1 MARPQVR
8 RRRLP
13 TPAGR
18 CMATRSQL
26 LHPPMGRTTLSL
38 RKATPVG
45 RCTHR
50 HRTLLAPQ
58 TLVSR
63 ATYHGHRDHPLPRLA
78 RHVLPRTTRLARGG
92 RTTRMERR
100 GFLTATPA
108 GLHTRRGV
116 ILRTLRTPSP
126 SIADLRSITCHPPV
140 HPLQAPQ
147 AARNRPRRNHVGTTA
162 LDMLSNS
169 LAPTSYANY
178 DNGMR
183 QFAAC

>member
-18 CMATRSQL
+18 CTATRSQL
-26 LHPPMGRTTLSL
+26 LHPPMGRTTLPL

-45 RCTHR
+45 RCSHR

-63 ATYHGHRDHPLPRLA
+63 ATYHGHRDHPLLRLT
-78 RHVLPRTTRLARGG
+78 RHVLPRTARLARGG

-100 GFLTATPA
+100 GFSTATPA

-116 ILRTLRTPSP
+116 IGRTLRTPSP
-126 SIADLRSITCHPPV
+126 STADLRSITCHPPV
-140 HPLQAPQ
+140 HPRS
-147 AARNRPRRNHVGTTA
+147 ARYKLRKLLGTDHVGTTA
-162 LDMLSNS
+162 LNMLSNS